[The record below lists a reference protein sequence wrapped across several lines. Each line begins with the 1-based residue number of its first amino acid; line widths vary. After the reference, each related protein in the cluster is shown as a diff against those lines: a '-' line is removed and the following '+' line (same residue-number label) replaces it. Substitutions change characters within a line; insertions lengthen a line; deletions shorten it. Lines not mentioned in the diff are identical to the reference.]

1 MKLAVVIGLSLRNSI
16 VMSPMLVWSRTLVP
30 PTYNGSVSDVGDV
43 VAEVVGV
50 GVAVKVVGA
59 VVGVGVGDTCTG

>member
-30 PTYNGSVSDVGDV
+30 PTYKGSVIDVGDV
-43 VAEVVGV
+43 VAEVTGV

-59 VVGVGVGDTCTG
+59 GVGVGVGDTFAG